1 MELKGCQTARIGTT
15 VTGPSRWN
23 MFSQESVMREIVTT
37 RGGIEYSSG
46 LQLSKLK
53 INKDV
58 NGESGIVHSI

>member
-1 MELKGCQTARIGTT
+1 MK
-15 VTGPSRWN
+15 
-23 MFSQESVMREIVTT
+23 EIVTT

-53 INKDV
+53 IDIDI

>member
-1 MELKGCQTARIGTT
+1 MK
-15 VTGPSRWN
+15 
-23 MFSQESVMREIVTT
+23 EIVTT

-53 INKDV
+53 INIDI